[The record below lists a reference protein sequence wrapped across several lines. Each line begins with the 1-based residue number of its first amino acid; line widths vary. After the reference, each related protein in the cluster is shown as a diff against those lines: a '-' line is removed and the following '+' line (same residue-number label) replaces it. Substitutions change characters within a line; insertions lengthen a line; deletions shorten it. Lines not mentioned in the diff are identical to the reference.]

1 MNPKKQINNIS
12 KKNYETPRPWQKLR
26 VLPRL
31 PENDGYDYMWKRK
44 DRHPY
49 SYSPSLSFKFGWKPV
64 NGYKYPKDIKNL
76 VLVRRKEDPTKI
88 LNLAIAKEKTKIE
101 NSKVTINVLLD
112 DIEKIKEK
120 NERTKKTN
128 Q

>member
-12 KKNYETPRPWQKLR
+12 KKNYENPRPWQKLR
-26 VLPRL
+26 VLPRT
-31 PENDGYDYMWKRK
+31 PENDGYDYMWKKK
-44 DRHPY
+44 DRDGEY
-49 SYSPSLSFKFGWKPV
+49 ERLSARFGWKPV
-64 NGYKYPKDIKNL
+64 NGYKYLKDIKNL

-88 LNLAIAKEKTKIE
+88 LKSTIVKEKQIIE
-101 NSKVTINVLLD
+101 NSQNTINTLLD